1 MLAAA
6 ARRGSARAA
15 ATRRL
20 LQLLLLL
27 LAAGSRGC
35 GGSSVFNR
43 LIPGGDIGAY
53 GAIGPTGRNGAVA
66 VATDDSR
73 VLLFGGKGDNFN
85 GDYLND
91 LWLFDW
97 YTGACSPPGRAA
109 TAALRCAEKP

>member
-1 MLAAA
+1 MPAA
-6 ARRGSARAA
+6 ARRRGGVRAT
-15 ATRRL
+15 ATRL
-20 LQLLLLL
+20 VQLLLLL

-43 LIPGGDIGAY
+43 MIPAGDIGAH

-73 VLLFGGKGDNFN
+73 VLLFGGKGDNYN

-91 LWLFDW
+91 MWLFDW
-97 YTGACSPPGRAA
+97 YTGACAA
-109 TAALRCAEKP
+109 GPRRGCGCAETRKR